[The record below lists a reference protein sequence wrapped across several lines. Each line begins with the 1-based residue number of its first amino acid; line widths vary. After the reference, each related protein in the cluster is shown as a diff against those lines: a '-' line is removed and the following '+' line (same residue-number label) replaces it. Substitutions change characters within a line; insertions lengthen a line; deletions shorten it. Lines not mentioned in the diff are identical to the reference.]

1 MDLSQ
6 IRKEIDDIDS
16 QLLPLFLRR
25 MRCAEQVAQVEGS
38 YTGQYLKPLLEKP

>member
-16 QLLPLFLRR
+16 QLLPLSSGG
-25 MRCAEQVAQVEGS
+25 CAARNRWP
-38 YTGQYLKPLLEKP
+38 K

>member
-25 MRCAEQVAQVEGS
+25 MRCAEQVAQVKKKQGLPVFNAQRE
-38 YTGQYLKPLLEKP
+38 E